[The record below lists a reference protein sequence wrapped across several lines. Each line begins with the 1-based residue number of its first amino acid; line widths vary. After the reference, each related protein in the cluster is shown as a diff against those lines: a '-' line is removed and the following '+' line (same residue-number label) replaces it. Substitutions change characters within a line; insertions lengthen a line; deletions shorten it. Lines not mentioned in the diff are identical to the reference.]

1 MTVRRPPA
9 PAAER
14 EPEPEPGTEADA
26 TERPRP
32 VAPAKA
38 DFGRRPHSL
47 IQSFNYAIEGVI
59 HVLRRERNMRVH
71 FLLATVVLVLAF
83 AYDVTKIELMALL
96 VAISFVLIA
105 EMINTA
111 VEEMIDLTTKVH
123 DPRAKIAKDV
133 AAGAVLISSVVA
145 ATIGYLVFVDRIR
158 SPTYHLINRVR
169 ASAPSLTIIAL
180 ALTVIVVIAVKAM
193 SGRGTPLSGGLPSG
207 HAALAFGGWMAI
219 TIVAADFQ
227 HRVLISTLTFFMA
240 VLVAQTRVESGI
252 HSTGE
257 VAFGGLLGA
266 LVTLILFQAFT

>member
-1 MTVRRPPA
+1 MTVQRPTETPERAPDPDGEAQAPPA
-9 PAAER
+9 
-14 EPEPEPGTEADA
+14 
-26 TERPRP
+26 RPRI
-32 VAPAKA
+32 AKA

-71 FLLATVVLVLAF
+71 FILATVVLVLAF
-83 AYDVTKIELMALL
+83 AYDVTKVELMALL
-96 VAISFVLIA
+96 VAISFVLIS

-145 ATIGYLVFVDRIR
+145 ATIGYLIFIDRIR
-158 SPTYHLINRVR
+158 SPTYHLLNEVR
-169 ASAPSLTIIAL
+169 AIPANLTVIAL
-180 ALTVIVVIAVKAM
+180 ALTVIVVIAVKALT
-193 SGRGTPLSGGLPSG
+193 GRGQPLSGGLPSG
-207 HAALAFGGWMAI
+207 HAALAFGAWMAI
-219 TIVAADFQ
+219 TIIATDFQ
-227 HRVLISTLTFFMA
+227 HRVLVSTLTFLMA

-257 VAFGGLLGA
+257 VIFGGILGT
-266 LVTLILFQAFT
+266 LVTLILFQVFT